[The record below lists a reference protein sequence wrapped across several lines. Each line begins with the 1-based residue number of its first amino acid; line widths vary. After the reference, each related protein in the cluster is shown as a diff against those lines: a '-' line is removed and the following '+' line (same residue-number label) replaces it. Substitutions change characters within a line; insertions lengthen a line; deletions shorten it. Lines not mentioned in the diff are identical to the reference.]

1 MTDQAGDR
9 VIAFV
14 HYLRNNDG
22 RGAEYALVVA
32 DDWQR
37 HGLGSQLMR
46 AIIEAAKSQG
56 LSYIDGY
63 VLATNDGMLAL
74 LKRLGFKND
83 IDKYDP
89 GLRRVWLDLGGL
101 ETE

>member
-1 MTDQAGDR
+1 QAGTEQ

-14 HYLRNNDG
+14 HYLRNSDG

-37 HGLGSQLMR
+37 YGLGTQLMR
-46 AIIEAAKSQG
+46 ALIQEAKQQR

-63 VLATNDGMLAL
+63 VLATNDGMLGL
-74 LKRLGFKND
+74 LAKLGFKSEVD
-83 IDKYDP
+83 PYDP
-89 GLRRVWLDLGGL
+89 GLRRVWLDL
-101 ETE
+101 TS